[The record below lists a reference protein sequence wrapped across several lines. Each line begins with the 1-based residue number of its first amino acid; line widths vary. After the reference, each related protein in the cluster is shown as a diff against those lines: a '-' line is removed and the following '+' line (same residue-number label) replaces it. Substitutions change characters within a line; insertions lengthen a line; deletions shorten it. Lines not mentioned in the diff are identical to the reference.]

1 MHDGVAVADADAVDR
16 AAAVFSR
23 AHKPDGFLLEHAKTA
38 RDAKHCP
45 PQWKVA
51 FTAAI
56 DGDDPHHSVL
66 KQRGALRALLQHA
79 AKLGKP
85 DVPEMV
91 HEDVNRVLV
100 HLQRGGVKDETLQ
113 ALKEAMFDGAGAV
126 ASAPLPP
133 PPNRG
138 FDSDPTCSYYKSVGC
153 NGPPPR
159 ARPEE
164 ITPTQRKLL
173 VKYTPLDVAKQ
184 KKELEELL
192 VTFSAQLELTFRSY
206 SAEPDTV
213 GMTYTELLGLYD
225 TGVSPFVS

>member
-1 MHDGVAVADADAVDR
+1 M
-16 AAAVFSR
+16 FSR

-133 PPNRG
+133 PPTVVLTRIPPVLTTKVLG
-138 FDSDPTCSYYKSVGC
+138 ATD
-153 NGPPPR
+153 PPPR
-159 ARPEE
+159 ACPEE